1 MMLMK
6 ITAPTGDSPEALVA
20 AQEGLLQARSKY
32 KLRNDAAELVMMANP
47 VLKAVHGGTNAS
59 PIERYG
65 SCLVLPL
72 LFPPRLLY

>member
-6 ITAPTGDSPEALVA
+6 MTAPTGDSPEALVA
-20 AQEGLLQARSKY
+20 AQEALLQARSKY
-32 KLRNDAAELVMMANP
+32 KLRNDAVELIMMANP

-72 LFPPRLLY
+72 FFFSCLLY